1 MFRCHF
7 RDCKASLTHV
17 GGVIK
22 CPDLCYLGRRLS
34 CDLGEA
40 VSSFYSL
47 QTVEDGL
54 LVFSQDNKGLDTL

>member
-1 MFRCHF
+1 MSRPLLSWE
-7 RDCKASLTHV
+7 KTN
-17 GGVIK
+17 K
-22 CPDLCYLGRRLS
+22 PS